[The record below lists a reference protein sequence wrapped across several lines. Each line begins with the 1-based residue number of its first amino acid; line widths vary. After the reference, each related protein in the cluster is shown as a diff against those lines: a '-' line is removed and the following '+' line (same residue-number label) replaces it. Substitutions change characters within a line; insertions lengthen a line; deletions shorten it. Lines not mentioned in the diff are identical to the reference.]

1 MLNLSGLNVLLDYLP
16 ILIPLAVIQLGL
28 MIASLVHICTHDTY
42 RMGNRVLWIVIC
54 VVISMIGPILYFI
67 LGRSDE

>member
-1 MLNLSGLNVLLDYLP
+1 MDLSGLSMLLDYLP
-16 ILIPLAVIQLGL
+16 ILIPLAIIQFGL
-28 MIASLVHICTHDTY
+28 MIAALVHICTHETY

-54 VVISMIGPILYFI
+54 VVINMIGPILYFI

>member
-1 MLNLSGLNVLLDYLP
+1 MPELSGLSILLDYLP

-28 MIASLVHICTHDTY
+28 MIAALIHIFKHDTY
-42 RMGNRVLWIVIC
+42 RMGNRTLWIVIS
-54 VVISMIGPILYFI
+54 VLLSTIGPILYFI

>member
-1 MLNLSGLNVLLDYLP
+1 MDLSGLNVLLNYLP
-16 ILIPLAVIQLGL
+16 ILIPLAIIQFGL
-28 MIASLVHICTHDTY
+28 MITALVHICTHDTY

-54 VVISMIGPILYFI
+54 VVINTIGPILYFI